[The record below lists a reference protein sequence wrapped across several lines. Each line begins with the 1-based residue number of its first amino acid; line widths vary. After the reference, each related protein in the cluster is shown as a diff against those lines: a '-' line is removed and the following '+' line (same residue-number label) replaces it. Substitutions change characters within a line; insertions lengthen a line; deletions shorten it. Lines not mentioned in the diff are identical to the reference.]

1 MRNPQDNK
9 EFFCTLCKSIVK
21 KEKDVVEQQK
31 ISKPPTNSSSSPS
44 STTNSS
50 VVKNATINNNFTVTT
65 TENDESTNK
74 QRIQRARSAL
84 LIKFDELVTQIEQPQ
99 NDVIH
104 LANLFKALECCESAL
119 GQL

>member
-1 MRNPQDNK
+1 MINRALISQHCP
-9 EFFCTLCKSIVK
+9 TL
-21 KEKDVVEQQK
+21 
-31 ISKPPTNSSSSPS
+31 
-44 STTNSS
+44 
-50 VVKNATINNNFTVTT
+50 
-65 TENDESTNK
+65 NDESTDK
-74 QRIQRARSAL
+74 KRIQRARSAL